1 MGGMGAEAV
10 PETGEYLVCKS
21 SFELLLEL
29 AKTPSAERQD
39 QTLHKTQGV

>member
-10 PETGEYLVCKS
+10 SETGESLVCKS

-29 AKTPSAERQD
+29 VKTPLAERQD
-39 QTLHKTQGV
+39 

>member
-21 SFELLLEL
+21 SFRIAL
-29 AKTPSAERQD
+29 
-39 QTLHKTQGV
+39 GVGKNSFS